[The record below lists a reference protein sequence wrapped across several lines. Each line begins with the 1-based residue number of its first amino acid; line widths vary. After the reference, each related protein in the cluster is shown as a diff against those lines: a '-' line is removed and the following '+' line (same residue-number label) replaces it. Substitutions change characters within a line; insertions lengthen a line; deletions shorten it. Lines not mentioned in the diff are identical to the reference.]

1 MLANR
6 SFAEHVFPG
15 GDVREFTV
23 RMLQRDMRQVRDPI
37 PRSPRSPA
45 EVLVLEVEK
54 ESLIESTKGKGRLA
68 TKAERRAQEPLGVD
82 PVLPNPLRNHSLVL
96 TELSLAPCR
105 LA

>member
-1 MLANR
+1 MLSNR

-15 GDVREFTV
+15 GDVRELTV
-23 RMLQRDMRQVRDPI
+23 RVLQCDVRQVCDPI
-37 PRSPRSPA
+37 PRSPRSST

-54 ESLIESTKGKGRLA
+54 ESLIESTEGKSRLA

-82 PVLPNPLRNHSLVL
+82 PLFANPLRNHSLVL
-96 TELSLAPCR
+96 TELSLAPRR